1 MNGVNVSVANGPRA
15 RSGTGILWSQVLR
28 FATVTIVIA
37 LAAGCASRTPD
48 AEALRRSILYHQ
60 GPVRVTITDGRIV
73 VLEKPA
79 VVNDSLTGIVRG
91 KPPRALAVALNEI
104 RSVEPVRADRSRV
117 ASRPVQAGG
126 LPGRC
131 STGPPIT
138 RYWPAPNLDS
148 SAIRLKP
155 VVQANQSLA
164 TVNPS

>member
-15 RSGTGILWSQVLR
+15 RSGTGILWSKALR

-60 GPVRVTITDGRIV
+60 GPVRVTIKDGRIV

-79 VVNDSLTGIVRG
+79 VVNDSLMGIVRG

-104 RSVEPVRADRSRV
+104 RGVEPVRSYRSLV
-117 ASRPVQAGG
+117 TLLAGMG
-126 LPGRC
+126 VVIILINQ
-131 STGPPIT
+131 TLDGPWIFE
-138 RYWPAPNLDS
+138 
-148 SAIRLKP
+148 
-155 VVQANQSLA
+155 
-164 TVNPS
+164 